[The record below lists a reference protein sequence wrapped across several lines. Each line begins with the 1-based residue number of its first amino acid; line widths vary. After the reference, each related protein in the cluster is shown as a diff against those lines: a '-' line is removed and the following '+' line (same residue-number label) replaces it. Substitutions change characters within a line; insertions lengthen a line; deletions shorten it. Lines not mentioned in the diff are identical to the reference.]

1 MIVVSIRNIEWRDQA
16 SLYWSF
22 LWRLL
27 AATAG
32 SLVLA
37 GIIGNF
43 SGIVFNILA
52 AMRGLERHAMDMPIL
67 IAGGL
72 VGALVALVSFY
83 FLLRWL
89 LKSKL
94 GQYRLVLVE
103 AGEVPDTTLAG
114 FRTSSLRTHI
124 GRLRTR

>member
-16 SLYWSF
+16 GLYWSF

-27 AATAG
+27 AATAA
-32 SLVLA
+32 SLGLA
-37 GIIGNF
+37 AIIGNF
-43 SGIVFNILA
+43 GGIVFNILG
-52 AMRGLERHAMDMPIL
+52 AMKGLERHVMEMPIL
-67 IAGGL
+67 LTGGL
-72 VGALVALVSFY
+72 VGTLVAVVLFY

-114 FRTSSLRTHI
+114 FQTSSLRTQI